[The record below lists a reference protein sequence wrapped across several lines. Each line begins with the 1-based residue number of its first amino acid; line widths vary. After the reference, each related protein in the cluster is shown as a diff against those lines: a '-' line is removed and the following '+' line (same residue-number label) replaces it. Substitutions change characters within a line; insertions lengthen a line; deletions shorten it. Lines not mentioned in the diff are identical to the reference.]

1 MIRIVALGLT
11 YMALLFAF
19 AAGIEALAGKECSDW
34 LPNCTSEQLAALQ
47 SSSSDDQNSR
57 PEAPQIR

>member
-19 AAGIEALAGKECSDW
+19 VAGIEALVGKDCSDW
-34 LPNCTSEQLAALQ
+34 LPNCSSKHMAASQPPASE
-47 SSSSDDQNSR
+47 DTDSR
-57 PEAPQIR
+57 PEAPELR